1 MARQR
6 PLSSNPATLSSTLDE
21 LNSNQP
27 MVPSFALAGEPTR
40 ARTTHATKLNFL
52 APTAASAEKRA

>member
-21 LNSNQP
+21 LDSNQP
-27 MVPSFALAGEPTR
+27 MVPSFGTRLNAGTDR
-40 ARTTHATKLNFL
+40 DV
-52 APTAASAEKRA
+52 TANVAFQR